1 MTREDAVIN
10 SSATPDTEGLLVHSS
25 VPYDILLGRLI
36 RRTDAPIMALAEV
49 GPGDRVLD
57 VATGP
62 GYLARSAARIVGPTG
77 STVGIDAAP
86 EMIARA
92 TEFAASESSS
102 ATFVLAG
109 AQRLPFDDESFDVV
123 VSRLAMHHLPGDIKN
138 RALAEIHRV
147 LAPGGRVLIADMAT
161 HSLIELLHDVIG
173 RGSSR
178 VNDTDNPL
186 VDLVRQVGF
195 DTLTVGSIGIL
206 RYVKA
211 AKAGATP

>member
-1 MTREDAVIN
+1 MH
-10 SSATPDTEGLLVHSS
+10 SSATPDTEGLLVHWSR
-25 VPYDILLGRLI
+25 PYDVVLGRFI

-49 GPGDRVLD
+49 GTGDRVLD

-62 GYLARSAARIVGPTG
+62 GYLAHAAAGIVGPTG
-77 STVGIDAAP
+77 TAVGIDASP
-86 EMIARA
+86 EMIDRA
-92 TEFAASESSS
+92 TETAASASHS
-102 ATFVLAG
+102 ATFILAG
-109 AQRLPFDDESFDVV
+109 AQKLPFEDEAFDVV

-147 LAPGGRVLIADMAT
+147 LAPGGRVLIADLAT
-161 HSLIELLHDVIG
+161 HSLVELLHDVIG
-173 RGSSR
+173 HGSSR
-178 VNDTDNPL
+178 VNETDNPL

-195 DTLTVGSIGIL
+195 ETVTVGSIGIL